1 MYKTLVK
8 PIGDFVTALF
18 IVVLLLPVFLIT
30 TIVLAV
36 VNKGNPF
43 FVQRRPGKNERI
55 FSIYKFRTMSNATDA
70 QGNLL
75 PDAARLTTFGKL
87 VRSSSIDEI
96 PQLINVLIG
105 DMSLVGPRP
114 LLPQYL
120 PLYTPEQRKRHLVK
134 PGITGW
140 AQVNGRNAI
149 SWEKKFE
156 MDVYYAER
164 LNFALDLKILL
175 HTFLKVVGRKDINT
189 EGTVTTEPF
198 KGTEK

>member
-1 MYKTLVK
+1 VYKTLVK

-18 IVVLLLPVFLIT
+18 IFVLLLPVFLIT

-156 MDVYYAER
+156 MDVYYVER
-164 LNFALDLKILL
+164 LNFVLDLKILL

>member
-18 IVVLLLPVFLIT
+18 IFVLLLPVFLIT

-156 MDVYYAER
+156 MDVYYVER

>member
-18 IVVLLLPVFLIT
+18 IFVLLLPVFLIT

-156 MDVYYAER
+156 MDVYYVER
-164 LNFALDLKILL
+164 LNFVLDLKILL

>member
-1 MYKTLVK
+1 VYKTLVK

-18 IVVLLLPVFLIT
+18 IFVLLLPVFLIT

-55 FSIYKFRTMSNATDA
+55 FSIYKFRTMSNSTDA

-156 MDVYYAER
+156 MDVYYVER

>member
-18 IVVLLLPVFLIT
+18 IFVLLLPVFLIT

-55 FSIYKFRTMSNATDA
+55 FSIYKFRTMSNSTDA

-156 MDVYYAER
+156 MDVYYVER

>member
-18 IVVLLLPVFLIT
+18 IFVLLLPVFLIT

-87 VRSSSIDEI
+87 VVS
-96 PQLINVLIG
+96 G
-105 DMSLVGPRP
+105 
-114 LLPQYL
+114 
-120 PLYTPEQRKRHLVK
+120 K
-134 PGITGW
+134 
-140 AQVNGRNAI
+140 
-149 SWEKKFE
+149 
-156 MDVYYAER
+156 
-164 LNFALDLKILL
+164 
-175 HTFLKVVGRKDINT
+175 
-189 EGTVTTEPF
+189 
-198 KGTEK
+198 

>member
-1 MYKTLVK
+1 
-8 PIGDFVTALF
+8 
-18 IVVLLLPVFLIT
+18 
-30 TIVLAV
+30 
-36 VNKGNPF
+36 
-43 FVQRRPGKNERI
+43 
-55 FSIYKFRTMSNATDA
+55 MSNATDA

-156 MDVYYAER
+156 MDVYYVER
-164 LNFALDLKILL
+164 LNFVLDLKILL

>member
-1 MYKTLVK
+1 VYKTLVK

-18 IVVLLLPVFLIT
+18 IFVLLLPVFLIT

-156 MDVYYAER
+156 MDVYYVER

>member
-18 IVVLLLPVFLIT
+18 IFVLLLPVFLIT

-156 MDVYYAER
+156 MDVYYVER

-198 KGTEK
+198 KETEK

>member
-8 PIGDFVTALF
+8 PIGDFVKALF
-18 IVVLLLPVFLIT
+18 IFVLLLPVFLIT

>member
-18 IVVLLLPVFLIT
+18 IFVLLLPVFLIT

-55 FSIYKFRTMSNATDA
+55 FSIYKFRTMSNAADA
-70 QGNLL
+70 QGNLF
-75 PDAARLTTFGKL
+75 PDAARLTAFGKL

-156 MDVYYAER
+156 MDVYYVER